1 MKPKTKK
8 CKFCQLEFIP
18 ERQFQSVCSAQCAW
32 GQVNER
38 NRKKIKK
45 ADRKR
50 KQELKTNGELLREAQ
65 REFNAYIRLRD
76 HGKNCISCGRQPNY
90 KATIGGSG
98 VQAGHYRSVGSC
110 PELRFEELNVHI
122 QCFRCNSMESGNL
135 IAYRRGLVEKIG
147 VDRVEWLEGPHE
159 PKKYT
164 REQIIEIKKKYSKMR
179 RELEKLINS

>member
-18 ERQFQSVCSAQCAW
+18 ERQFQSVCSVQCAW

-38 NRKKIKK
+38 NRKKVKK

-65 REFNAYIRLRD
+65 KEFNAYIRLRD
-76 HGKNCISCGRQPNY
+76 HGNNCISCG
-90 KATIGGSG
+90 KKSG
-98 VQAGHYRSVGSC
+98 AKINAGHYKTVKAY
-110 PELRFEELNVHI
+110 PELRFDELNVHL
-122 QCFRCNSMESGNL
+122 QCEWCNSYLSGNITKYREGL
-135 IAYRRGLVEKIG
+135 IKKIG
-147 VDRVEWLEGPHE
+147 LEKVEWLEGPHE

-179 RELEKLINS
+179 RELEKLIDL